1 MKTQLLRSLKVV
13 ILLLLPTLMFAQAPP
28 LGTAADFVIFTSV
41 GAVTN
46 VGTYKYLTHLTGN
59 VGTNSGSSTNF
70 GNVNGVMHD
79 GDGASIQCA
88 SDVLFAYNSLGSAIT
103 DSTLGTVIGNGTTI
117 RPGIFLMP
125 GATSLNL
132 DLTLNGQGNPNAVFI
147 FKTPTAVA
155 YAFTANPNAKI
166 KLINGA
172 QACNVFWQVSGA
184 VNIGAGVAM
193 KGNIVAHGA
202 ITMGAQDTLEGR
214 ALTVNGA
221 ITISNGA
228 LGFLAYTPIGCGSP
242 VLIGPAAPT
251 FVASGSYAVF
261 ATTGA
266 ASDCGT
272 SRIIG
277 DVGGNTV
284 PPTGFNPDSVT
295 GGIHFNDPSTNA
307 AAADLL
313 LVYNYLLGLPFD
325 IKLLDPSEFGHNL
338 VLTPHCYQMDAAVTF
353 TDTLYLDAQGNADAV
368 FVIKTF
374 GAFETGSGAKVV
386 LIHGT
391 QAKNVYWFCTG
402 AVSVGTNSI
411 FKGAIIAHDAIDMLQ
426 GSKLTGRVFSTNGAL
441 TTCGMTASL
450 PSPINTDPSNQ
461 TGCAGSSVS
470 FSVSA
475 SGTGL
480 AYQWRKGL
488 VNLIDGGNISG
499 ATNDTLT
506 INPVTISDAAPN
518 YNVVVTGPS
527 QPSYTSANASLTVNP
542 LPAAIAGTNRAVCI
556 GTSTTLGAA
565 SVLGSTYSWT
575 SVPAGFVSIL
585 ANPLVTPLVTTT
597 YSVVEIVTATGC
609 TKTNSVLVTVNP
621 LPAAVAGANRAICL
635 NTSTILG
642 TASVTGSTYSWTSV
656 PAGFISTLAN
666 PTVAPLVNTT
676 YTIVETITA
685 SGCINSNSV
694 VVTVN
699 PLPAAVA
706 GPDRAICLNTS
717 TTLGASAV
725 TGNTYSWTSV
735 PLGFTSTVANPVVTP
750 LVTTTYT
757 VVETI
762 TATGCTNMHSVIVTI
777 NPLPVATSS
786 NNGPICTGITLN
798 LLGGPA
804 GMTSYAWTGPN
815 GFTSN
820 IQNPSI
826 ANVTIAA
833 SGDYNL
839 MATNS
844 LGCLG
849 SAVTTV
855 VIHENPVT
863 TAANNG
869 PMCEGITL
877 NFYGQPSGLASYAW
891 TGPDGFT
898 STIQN
903 PTIANVTAA
912 ATGQYI
918 LVGTN
923 SYGCFTEASTS
934 VTIYAKPVTT
944 AANNGPLCTGTT
956 LNLTGGPAG
965 MISYAWTGPNG
976 FTSNIQNPTIPN
988 VTAVIAGVY
997 SLNVTIEAG
1006 CSASANTTVVI
1017 NPIPVAP
1024 TATQAGFVLTS
1035 SAPAGNQ
1042 WYYNGNSIP
1051 GATDQT
1057 YTVTHNT
1064 GYYWVAV
1071 TINGCSSGI
1080 SNKIWVEV
1088 VGVPEIQPSASFS
1101 IYPVPNN
1108 GRFTV
1113 SINYPVDDTFN
1124 IIVYNQIGELLFE
1137 RRNVTTTAGEFETQ
1151 IDIRPVANGMYLVVF
1166 MNSQNK
1172 VIKRFFVNN

>member
-28 LGTAADFVIFTSV
+28 LGSAADFVIFTSV

-79 GDGASIQCA
+79 GDGASILCA
-88 SDVLFAYNSLGSAIT
+88 SDVLFAYNALGSAIT

-184 VNIGAGVAM
+184 VNIGAGVTM
-193 KGNIVAHGA
+193 RGNIIAHGA

-242 VLIGPAAPT
+242 ILIGPTAPT

-261 ATTGA
+261 ATTGS

-353 TDTLYLDAQGNADAV
+353 TDTIYLDAQGNADAV

-374 GAFETGSGAKVV
+374 GAFETGSGAKVL
-386 LIHGT
+386 LINGT
-391 QAKNVYWFCTG
+391 QAKNVYWFCSG
-402 AVSVGTNSI
+402 AVSIGINSI

-461 TGCAGSSVS
+461 TGCVGSSVS
-470 FSVSA
+470 FSVTA

-480 AYQWRKGL
+480 TYQWRKGL
-488 VNLIDGGNISG
+488 VNLVDGGNISG

-506 INPVTISDAAPN
+506 INPVAISDAAPN

-542 LPAAIAGTNRAVCI
+542 LPAAIAGANRAVCS
-556 GTSTTLGAA
+556 GASTTLGAA
-565 SVLGSTYSWT
+565 SVLGSTYSWS
-575 SVPAGFVSIL
+575 SVPAGFVSVL
-585 ANPLVTPLVTTT
+585 SNPLVTPLVTTT

-609 TKTNSVLVTVNP
+609 TNTNNVLVTVNP
-621 LPAAVAGANRAICL
+621 LPAAVVGAN
-635 NTSTILG
+635 
-642 TASVTGSTYSWTSV
+642 
-656 PAGFISTLAN
+656 
-666 PTVAPLVNTT
+666 
-676 YTIVETITA
+676 
-685 SGCINSNSV
+685 
-694 VVTVN
+694 
-699 PLPAAVA
+699 
-706 GPDRAICLNTS
+706 RAICLNTS
-717 TTLGASAV
+717 TTLGAAAI
-725 TGNTYSWTSV
+725 TGNTYSWTSL
-735 PLGFTSTVANPVVTP
+735 PEGFTSNVANPSVTP
-750 LVTTTYT
+750 LANTTYSL
-757 VVETI
+757 VETI
-762 TATGCTNMHSVIVTI
+762 TATGCTNMHNVIVTI

-786 NNGPICTGITLN
+786 NNGPMCSGLTLD

-804 GMTSYAWTGPN
+804 GMTTYAWTGPN

-826 ANVTIAA
+826 ANVTLAS

-839 MATNS
+839 LATNS
-844 LGCLG
+844 LGCIG
-849 SAVTTV
+849 SAMTTV
-855 VIHENPVT
+855 VIHENPVI

-877 NFYGQPSGLASYAW
+877 YFYGQPAGLASYAW
-891 TGPDGFT
+891 TGPD
-898 STIQN
+898 
-903 PTIANVTAA
+903 
-912 ATGQYI
+912 
-918 LVGTN
+918 
-923 SYGCFTEASTS
+923 
-934 VTIYAKPVTT
+934 
-944 AANNGPLCTGTT
+944 
-956 LNLTGGPAG
+956 
-965 MISYAWTGPNG
+965 G

-988 VTAVIAGVY
+988 VTAAATGQYILIGTNSYGCSTEANTSVTIYAKPVTTATNNGPLCTGTTLNLAGGPAGMMSYTWTGPNGFTSNVQNPTIPDVTAVSAGVY
-997 SLNVTIEAG
+997 SLIVTVEAG
-1006 CSASANTTVVI
+1006 CSASANTTVVV
-1017 NPIPVAP
+1017 NPIPAAP
-1024 TATQAGFVLTS
+1024 TATQVGFVLTS
-1035 SAPAGNQ
+1035 SAPTGNQ
-1042 WYYNGNSIP
+1042 WYYNGNIIP

-1064 GYYWVAV
+1064 GNYWVVV
-1071 TINGCSSGI
+1071 TLNGCSSGI
-1080 SNKIWVEV
+1080 SNKLWVEV
-1088 VGVPEIQPSASFS
+1088 VGVPELPASASFS

-1108 GRFTV
+1108 GHFTL
-1113 SINYPVDDTFN
+1113 SINSPVDDAFT

-1151 IDIRPVANGMYLVVF
+1151 IDIRPAANGMYMVVF
-1166 MNSQNK
+1166 MNSQNR